1 LIETIASLVTSDGS
15 VARTAVGSSVASA
28 IVNLNVEPHQNTWV
42 WLKFSNSNPEP
53 GALAALLDAASRSEL
68 TAIIGPKLVS
78 SANPRIITQLG
89 LTLTPLG
96 DAFSPVSEVFDQGQR
111 DRPGDVLAVGAPGM
125 LFRSSLLSEVGNF
138 DENAPELAADIDFS
152 IRTRMAGYRVAVE
165 PAARVSY
172 DGKAAELGRSLKV
185 ERRKASIHLRMVYS
199 PIWLVA
205 LYWLALI
212 PMGFLRATFRIAQKR
227 PDRIWAELYGGFW
240 GFFSAPARLRSRSNL
255 PKQSEVTLASL
266 KPLRASWGEV
276 RLANRASAD
285 RDESQQNLAAFARG
299 GEADSPAKGFG
310 ESFAWLF
317 VILLAAASWKLFPVG
332 VVTGGGALPLSPDL
346 AHLFARAGASW
357 QPIGDG
363 FIAPSDPFNWVL
375 LMLGSATFWAPQLS
389 IGILL
394 FVARSLAFVGAWRVA
409 GLATKK
415 AWVRNLAA
423 LAFALWPTFGVGL
436 GAARVPE
443 VVATICLPWLVLA
456 ITRAAGIGRFGSARS
471 NRQTWSW
478 VALAGLLL
486 AIEGAS
492 APSLLPLILLGLA
505 VVALM
510 RIRRLGYLFWI
521 PLPLGAIFAPYAYTL
536 IVGLGHPAAVLADS
550 GVAASTKIFN
560 NFELLVGGSVLTVV
574 YLAVSLGALLT
585 KRWVAALALWAFGL
599 LLLAGAWLT
608 QQLVFPGYETKT
620 VTGSPLV
627 LLSAVAL
634 IVTLLCAIA
643 LDSLSRRGLSR
654 ITAGLLV
661 LGGFAPLGYFAATSP
676 TYFSST
682 DGRVVPWLLVAQ
694 GDTDA
699 QLLVISATR
708 NNYAVQW
715 LPARGAHLEDLSTV
729 YRFDLQ
735 NRVNSSDYQALAQLA
750 GNMVSANGLDISSA
764 LQKSNVEYILVPD
777 DGTAKVVEIAA
788 SLNSVPQLE
797 SAGDTEFGKLWRVKA
812 ADKIGYTRHSVW
824 SLTKGVQLAVI
835 FSFLLLAIPSRSR
848 KKSLD
853 AEIFLGEEESDV

>member
-1 LIETIASLVTSDGS
+1 M
-15 VARTAVGSSVASA
+15 ARTALGSSVASA
-28 IVNLNVEPHQNTWV
+28 IVNLNVEPDPNTWV
-42 WLKFSNSNPEP
+42 WLNFSNSNPEP
-53 GALAALLDAASRSEL
+53 GALSALLEAASRSEL

-96 DAFSPVSEVFDQGQR
+96 DAFSPVSEVFDQGQK
-111 DRPGDVLAVGAPGM
+111 DRAGDVLAVGAPGM
-125 LFRSSLLSEVGNF
+125 LFRASLLAEVGNF

-172 DGKAAELGRSLKV
+172 DGKGVELGRSLKV
-185 ERRKASIHLRMVYS
+185 ERRKATIHLRMVYS

-205 LYWLALI
+205 LYWLTLI
-212 PMGFLRATFRIAQKR
+212 PMGFLRAIYRIAQKR
-227 PDRIWAELYGGFW
+227 PDRIWAELYSGFW
-240 GFFSAPARLRSRSNL
+240 GFFSAPRRLQSRRNI
-255 PKQSEVTLASL
+255 PKQSKVTLASL

-285 RDESQQNLAAFARG
+285 RDESQQNLAAFARADEN
-299 GEADSPAKGFG
+299 EAPAKGFG

-332 VVTGGGALPLSPDL
+332 VVTGGSALPLSPDL
-346 AHLFARAGASW
+346 SHLFARAGASW

-389 IGILL
+389 IGFLL
-394 FVARSLAFVGAWRVA
+394 FAARSLAFAGAWRVA

-415 AWVRNLAA
+415 AWVRNLSA
-423 LAFALWPTFGVGL
+423 LAYALWPTFGVGL
-436 GAARVPE
+436 GSARVPE

-521 PLPLGAIFAPYAYTL
+521 PLPLGAIFAPYAYAL
-536 IVGLGHPAAVLADS
+536 IVGLGQPAAVLADS
-550 GVAASTKIFN
+550 GVAASTRIFN
-560 NFELLVGGSVLTVV
+560 NLELLIGGSVLTVV
-574 YLAVSLGALLT
+574 YIAVSLGALMT
-585 KRWVAALALWAFGL
+585 KRWAAALALWGFGL
-599 LLLAGAWLT
+599 VLLVGAWLT
-608 QQLVFPGYETKT
+608 QRLLFPGYETKT

-634 IVTLLCAIA
+634 VVTVLSAIA
-643 LDSLSRRGLSR
+643 LDSIGKKGLTR
-654 ITAGLLV
+654 IVATVVL
-661 LGGFAPLGYFAATSP
+661 LGGFAPLTYLAATSS
-676 TYFSST
+676 TSFSST
-682 DGRVVPWLLVAQ
+682 DGRVVPWLLVSQ

-699 QLLVISATR
+699 QLLVISASR

-715 LPARGAHLEDLSTV
+715 LPARGAHLEDLSTI
-729 YRFDLQ
+729 YRFDLK
-735 NRVNSSDYQALAQLA
+735 NRVNSSDYQRLAKLA
-750 GNMVSANGLDISSA
+750 GNMVSANGLDISAA
-764 LQKSNVEYILVPD
+764 LQQSNVEYVLVPN
-777 DGTAKVVEIAA
+777 DGTAKVVEIAG

-797 SAGDTEFGKLWRVKA
+797 SAGDTEFGKLWRVKSA
-812 ADKIGYTRHSVW
+812 GKIGYTKHSVW
-824 SLTKGVQLAVI
+824 SVTKGVQVAVI
-835 FSFLLLAIPSRSR
+835 CSFLLLAIPSRGR
-848 KKSLD
+848 KKSFD